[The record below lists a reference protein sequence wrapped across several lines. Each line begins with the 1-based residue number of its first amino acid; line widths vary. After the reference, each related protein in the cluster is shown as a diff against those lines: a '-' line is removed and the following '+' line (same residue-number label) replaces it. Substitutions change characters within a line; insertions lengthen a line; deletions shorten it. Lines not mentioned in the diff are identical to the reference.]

1 MLGTGIWSGN
11 PFIEFRLC
19 LTLIWLAETNRAR
32 EVLVLLGPYLALA
45 VGFSLA
51 RGVAN
56 KFALLNFIM
65 LKGQRLTNILSL
77 YSCFAAESIC

>member
-1 MLGTGIWSGN
+1 MGIASYWSGKV
-11 PFIEFRLC
+11 FSIIRYC

-56 KFALLNFIM
+56 KFALLNIIC
-65 LKGQRLTNILSL
+65 LRGKG
-77 YSCFAAESIC
+77 